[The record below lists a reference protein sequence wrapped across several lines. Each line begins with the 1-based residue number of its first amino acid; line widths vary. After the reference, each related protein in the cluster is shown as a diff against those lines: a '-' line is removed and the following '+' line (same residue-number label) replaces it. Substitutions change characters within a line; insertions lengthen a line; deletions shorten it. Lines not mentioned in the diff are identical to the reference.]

1 VDTAVRRSR
10 ASAARRRAR
19 PGLGFTITV
28 GCLAGAIALLTALS
42 HATAELELAVVGGG
56 LIGVAVVVALAA
68 GPRRGERWHWVVV
81 LVTLVL
87 VGAAYETQAPMRA
100 RWAVSQSA
108 FDRML
113 TTLPPTVG
121 STWSRPGQAPVTGRV
136 GLYRVSEID
145 IVPAGYLFRD
155 PDGGQLSHTGVGGVA
170 YLPAGPGSVP
180 ADQRLVLTH
189 LRGPWYAYWQAS

>member
-1 VDTAVRRSR
+1 MDTAVRRGR

-28 GCLAGAIALLTALS
+28 GCLAGALVLLIALS
-42 HATAELELAVVGGG
+42 HATAELNLAVIGGG
-56 LIGVAVVVALAA
+56 LIGLAVVVALAA
-68 GPRRGERWHWVVV
+68 GPRRGEGWRWVVV
-81 LVTLVL
+81 LVALVVL
-87 VGAAYETQAPMRA
+87 GAAYGTQAPLRA
-100 RWAVSQSA
+100 RWTVSQSA
-108 FDRML
+108 FDRIL

-121 STWSRPGQAPVTGRV
+121 STWSRPGQAAVTGRL

-155 PDGGQLSHTGVGGVA
+155 PDGGQLSHTGVGGFA

-180 ADQRLVLTH
+180 ADQKLVLTH
-189 LRGPWYAYWQAS
+189 LRGPWYAYWQVS